1 LKTKNGEEEDADGE
15 ENGEEEEDATG
26 TDQRR
31 TARVSRDG
39 AAAAEQKHRLCFS
52 VFHFLF
58 LIFFC
63 FF

>member
-15 ENGEEEEDATG
+15 ENGEEEDATG

-39 AAAAEQKHRLCFS
+39 AAAEQKHRLCFS